1 MHNYTAR
8 NIIKRHNAWQ
18 KDKRL
23 PKINKA
29 KLKEAKLKNMKKLFA
44 IVTDYGRMNQRI

>member
-1 MHNYTAR
+1 MHIHTAK

-23 PKINKA
+23 PKINKD
-29 KLKEAKLKNMKKLFA
+29 KLREAKFKNRNYEKRT
-44 IVTDYGRMNQRI
+44 I